1 MIQRLIEHVVK
12 ELVIA
17 PDRVDVAKRLDNG
30 KIIIDIKVA
39 QEDLKRVIGKEGGV
53 IKAIRGL
60 VNVLGPDGEK
70 EVLLSSHI

>member
-12 ELVIA
+12 ELVTVPA
-17 PDRVDVAKRLDNG
+17 RVNVTKRLDNG
-30 KIIIDIKVA
+30 KLIIDIKVEE
-39 QEDLKRVIGKEGGV
+39 QDLKRVIGKEGGV

-70 EVLLSSHI
+70 DVLLSSHT